1 MHKYTKPRVIKKHTY
16 TLLYIGSP
24 TLTLSQMGWGL
35 RVREGL
41 LSGDFINRRLRCS
54 QIYLLPLHPKS
65 WDAPNK
71 GAYTK
76 APVAELADALDLG
89 SSVLRRAG
97 SIPVRRTTYDK
108 EKTSS
113 EFSLFYFC
121 KYL

>member
-1 MHKYTKPRVIKKHTY
+1 
-16 TLLYIGSP
+16 
-24 TLTLSQMGWGL
+24 MGWGL

-41 LSGDFINRRLRCS
+41 LSGNFINRRLCCS

-97 SIPVRRTTYDK
+97 SIPVRRTTIKKAGGRMQLIPRPLFISQIHLRRGGCIRRTGEGKFELRIKNYD
-108 EKTSS
+108 
-113 EFSLFYFC
+113 
-121 KYL
+121 

>member
-1 MHKYTKPRVIKKHTY
+1 
-16 TLLYIGSP
+16 
-24 TLTLSQMGWGL
+24 MGWGL

-41 LSGDFINRRLRCS
+41 LSGDFINRRLCCS

-71 GAYTK
+71 GAYMK

-97 SIPVRRTTYDK
+97 SIPVRRTLVTKRKFLRIFPLY
-108 EKTSS
+108 
-113 EFSLFYFC
+113 YFC
-121 KYL
+121 KDL